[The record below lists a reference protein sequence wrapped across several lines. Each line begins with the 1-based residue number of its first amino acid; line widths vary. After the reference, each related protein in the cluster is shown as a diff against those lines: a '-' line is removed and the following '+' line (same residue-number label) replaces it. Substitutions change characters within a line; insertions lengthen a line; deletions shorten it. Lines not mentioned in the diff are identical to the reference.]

1 MTEMEEDMRDK
12 EKIEK
17 IYEFVKTQE
26 DYFYKPIEDGKY
38 ELGSM
43 ANIQC
48 MFSATAFQKVR
59 YFIEDV
65 MEENND

>member
-1 MTEMEEDMRDK
+1 MSDK

-17 IYEFVKTQE
+17 IYEFVKAQE

-43 ANIQC
+43 ANMQC
-48 MFSATAFQKVR
+48 MFQATSFQKVR
-59 YFIEDV
+59 YFIENL
-65 MEENND
+65 MEKNND

>member
-1 MTEMEEDMRDK
+1 MSDK

-17 IYEFVKTQE
+17 IYEFVKAQE

-43 ANIQC
+43 ANI
-48 MFSATAFQKVR
+48 AA
-59 YFIEDV
+59 
-65 MEENND
+65 NNVCLSPYNSCIFRE

>member
-1 MTEMEEDMRDK
+1 MTEMEEDMSDK

-17 IYEFVKTQE
+17 IYEFVKSQE

-43 ANIQC
+43 ANMQC

-65 MEENND
+65 MEKNND